1 MKIRKANAGVS
12 VFLIRR
18 ERRDT
23 VGKDFYLSVRES
35 NSNDTKTGKIEHKDG
50 RICRSGAEGF
60 SGKKIMRNRRPS
72 PRGKDVAKRGNPLR
86 PLRVVA
92 ILLFCAFIFPVLP
105 KMQLNAAHTFSSGP
119 VVITQETVDTY
130 GREFIIENGVFSVTV
145 TDGVDVTIIF
155 DNVKIDRRNDTPE
168 SVPSEVKA
176 QLLEAAKK
184 LNSDSLSEDSKWELY
199 YSSYYIPTCPLL
211 ITGGASVT
219 ARFAGSCS
227 FYAGFNGWYIS
238 ENVGTTQN
246 AEVGLDPGGGYAG
259 IQVDSGSSLTI
270 ASADDLRAVGAYQ
283 FITDMNDST
292 TVQEIIDKNTIYDP
306 IAPWARPAG
315 CEEGVTGG
323 GAGIGGG
330 VSYNNQKYGLR
341 DYLDGTP
348 GRITINGGN
357 ITAVGGHQA
366 AGIGGGVNSASTSS
380 EIVINGG
387 EITAI
392 GGRFATGVGDGDSH
406 NGETDGGTSGAYLN
420 DHSITVNG
428 GRLHAYGGTSAAG
441 LGTTDHVSSSQG
453 FQGSYHGLE
462 ITVNGG
468 TVYAT
473 SGEATAPDSATAAV
487 GSGEGTNMQDN
498 SITINSQARVIGA
511 SFSQY
516 AISNYGTN
524 ASSTP
529 MIHIDPLGYMY
540 LVRFDSATQDRVFS
554 LYPVRKDVNGN
565 RMYVA
570 ARSSAV
576 SSINAENYKD
586 YLFYAYDPD
595 AAPDAPKYYRV
606 DGLGYTVDKNGER
619 SNERYYPAIIEE
631 NLSVFYDFSAP
642 IGTLTV
648 PGKYK
653 AIAMSL
659 FDPSLFG
666 GAYVLEVPKED
677 TQESSIFVSI
687 VKDSPGVTSGRVEY
701 TGDYHVIAG
710 ENGKN
715 EETPNISIDKTAN
728 GFKDISL
735 YVQGTDTDYIT
746 EFSPSTYGYTV
757 YLPYGT
763 TKFTIHSEYALSDA
777 VRKVTIDGTGLK
789 IRELIYEE
797 DKEGDGV
804 MKNDVDLSVVSIDGY
819 DGGDFWIRKED
830 TDGTYIVYRIV
841 VNVKKMYTLEL
852 AGSDKVYDGVAAQG
866 RAEGISEGPDG
877 QTQGSGLP
885 QLTDQDRAQIV
896 YTWYRDANGNGTADD
911 TDELLTQ
918 PPRNAGSYVVRAYLE
933 AQTFEAGGEL
943 SFEISK
949 REITLNAIENWTA
962 YFSLEELD
970 SFDGYIKNPGKLFFG
985 NVVAGESITVD
996 DGFSVKFTDTGKIG
1010 YEDDVGY
1017 SLDKIEVSSLVLTGD
1032 SALNYTLVPDVTQD
1046 DGSVVF
1052 LVYGQITYKT
1062 DGAIFRKVLDAATP
1076 FRKFYPVDSDTFL
1089 DFENNDPRIDYHSPS
1104 SNKHRDYVYLHT
1116 VNKGES
1122 EAVYAVDIE
1131 FGTMQ
1136 FSYSKTTWSVD
1147 DYNYVDND
1155 GSVWSGNDGVSNS
1168 VRVINYSNRDIS
1180 FQVSAQIDFIYGPVG
1195 GNQNSGITCSLQIDD
1210 GDAAVPVKDGESLL
1224 VPMATPASTESAG
1237 VPGERC
1243 VEVVLSGVPQI
1254 GENVLTAVGKVTV
1267 MVSRDV
1273 LQGSYAGTGGGSA

>member
-1 MKIRKANAGVS
+1 
-12 VFLIRR
+12 
-18 ERRDT
+18 
-23 VGKDFYLSVRES
+23 
-35 NSNDTKTGKIEHKDG
+35 
-50 RICRSGAEGF
+50 
-60 SGKKIMRNRRPS
+60 
-72 PRGKDVAKRGNPLR
+72 
-86 PLRVVA
+86 
-92 ILLFCAFIFPVLP
+92 
-105 KMQLNAAHTFSSGP
+105 MQLNAAYTFNSGP
-119 VVITQETVDTY
+119 VVITKETVKAH
-130 GREFIIENGVFSVTV
+130 GREFIIENGENGVFSVTV

-155 DNVKIDRRNDTPE
+155 NNVKIDRRYDKPR
-168 SVPSEVKA
+168 SLPSEA
-176 QLLEAAKK
+176 TSDQLLDAAEK
-184 LNSDSLSEDSKWELY
+184 LNGLSGDSQWGL
-199 YSSYYIPTCPLL
+199 YSSDGQKQYYIPTCPLL

-238 ENVGTTQN
+238 ENGDTMQN
-246 AEVGLDPGGGYAG
+246 DKVKNMWRDPGGGYAG

-283 FITDMNDST
+283 FKTDMNDST
-292 TVQEIIDKNTIYDP
+292 EVQDIINQNTVYNPKN
-306 IAPWARPAG
+306 PWERPAG

-330 VSYNNQKYGLR
+330 VSYNNQSYDNRKNGESGYR
-341 DYLDGTP
+341 DGTP

-392 GGRFATGVGDGDSH
+392 GGRFATGLGDGDSF
-406 NGETDGGTSGAYLN
+406 NGGTSRAYLES
-420 DHSITVNG
+420 HAVIVNG

-453 FQGSYHGLE
+453 FDGDYHGLE

-473 SGEATAPDSATAAV
+473 SGEATADNSATAAV

-524 ASSTP
+524 ASNTP

-540 LVRFDSATQDRVFS
+540 LVRFDSAAQDRVFK

-565 RMYVA
+565 RMYVNEP
-570 ARSSAV
+570 SSDV
-576 SSINAENYKD
+576 SSINAENYEN
-586 YLFYAYDPD
+586 YRFYAYDPVES
-595 AAPDAPKYYRV
+595 KYYWV
-606 DGLGYTVDKNGER
+606 DGLGYTVDENGER
-619 SNERYYPAIIEE
+619 SDERRYPATIEE
-631 NLSVFYDFSAP
+631 DLSVFYDFSAP

-666 GAYVLEVPKED
+666 GAYVLEVPKGD
-677 TQESSIFVSI
+677 TSESSIFVSI

-701 TGDYHVIAG
+701 TGDYHVSAG

-777 VRKVTIDGTGLK
+777 VSRVTIDGTGLK

-797 DKEGDGV
+797 DKEGAGV
-804 MKNDVDLSVVSIDGY
+804 MENNVDLSIDGY

-852 AGSDKVYDGVAAQG
+852 AGSDKVYDGVATQG

-896 YTWYRDANGNGTADD
+896 YTWYRDANENGIADD

-918 PPRNAGSYVVRAYLE
+918 PPRNAGKYIVCAYLE
-933 AQTFEAGGEL
+933 ASTFEARGEEH
-943 SFEISK
+943 FEISK

-996 DGFSVKFTDTGKIG
+996 NGFSVKFIDTGSKG
-1010 YEDDVGY
+1010 YKDDVGY

-1032 SALNYTLVPDVTQD
+1032 SALNYTFSLDVTQD
-1046 DGSVVF
+1046 DGSAVF

-1062 DGAIFRKVLDAATP
+1062 DKAMFRKVLDETAL
-1076 FRKFYPVDSDTFL
+1076 FRKFYPVDSDKFL
-1089 DFENNDPRIDYHSPS
+1089 DFENDDPRIDYHSPD
-1104 SNKHRDYVYLHT
+1104 SNSHRDYVYLHT

-1147 DYNYVDND
+1147 EYKYVDND

-1195 GNQNSGITCSLQIDD
+1195 DSQNNGITCSLLTEND
-1210 GDAAVPVKDGESLL
+1210 GTQMQVKNGESLVVL
-1224 VPMATPASTESAG
+1224 KATPATTVSDG

>member
-1 MKIRKANAGVS
+1 
-12 VFLIRR
+12 
-18 ERRDT
+18 
-23 VGKDFYLSVRES
+23 
-35 NSNDTKTGKIEHKDG
+35 
-50 RICRSGAEGF
+50 
-60 SGKKIMRNRRPS
+60 MRNRRPS
-72 PRGKDVAKRGNPLR
+72 PRGKDAAKRGNPLR
-86 PLRVVA
+86 PLRVAA

-105 KMQLNAAHTFSSGP
+105 KMQLNAAPHTFSSGP
-119 VVITQETVDTY
+119 VVITQETVDAY
-130 GREFIIENGVFSVTV
+130 GREFIIENGENGVFSVTV

-155 DNVKIDRRNDTPE
+155 DNVKIDRRNDKPG
-168 SVPSEVKA
+168 SLPSEEVTSA

-184 LNSDSLSEDSKWELY
+184 LNSLSGDSKWELY
-199 YSSYYIPTCPLL
+199 PSGGQTQYYIPTCPLL

-238 ENVGTTQN
+238 ENAGTMQN
-246 AEVGLDPGGGYAG
+246 AKVTNMGLGHGGGYAG

-270 ASADDLRAVGAYQ
+270 ASADNLRAVGAYQ
-283 FITDMNDST
+283 FITDMDDST
-292 TVQEIIDKNTIYDP
+292 TVQEIIDQNTIYNPND
-306 IAPWARPAG
+306 PWARPAG

-330 VSYNNQKYGLR
+330 VSYNNQEYGSS
-341 DYLDGTP
+341 DYRDGTP
-348 GRITINGGN
+348 GRITINNGN

-392 GGRFATGVGDGDSH
+392 GGRFATGLGDGDSF
-406 NGETDGGTSGAYLN
+406 NGGTSRAYLES
-420 DHSITVNG
+420 HAVIVNG

-453 FQGSYHGLE
+453 FQGLYHGLE

-473 SGEATAPDSATAAV
+473 SGEATADNSATAAV
-487 GSGEGTNMQDN
+487 GSGEGTDMQDN
-498 SITINSQARVIGA
+498 SITISSSSRVIGA

-516 AISNYGTN
+516 AISNYGTD
-524 ASSTP
+524 ASNTP

-540 LVRFDSATQDRVFS
+540 LVRFDSATQDREFK

-570 ARSSAV
+570 APSFDV
-576 SSINAENYKD
+576 SSINAEDYEN

-595 AAPDAPKYYRV
+595 ALKYYRV
-606 DGLGYTVDKNGER
+606 DGLGYTVDENGER
-619 SNERYYPAIIEE
+619 SNERYYPDTIES
-631 NLSVFYDFSAP
+631 LSVFYDFSAR

-666 GAYVLEVPKED
+666 GAYVLEVPNGD
-677 TQESSIFVSI
+677 TPGSIFVSI
-687 VKDSPGVTSGRVEY
+687 VKDSPGVTSGRVEN
-701 TGDYHVIAG
+701 TGDFHVSAG
-710 ENGKN
+710 ENGES
-715 EETPNISIDKTAN
+715 EETPNISIDRTAN
-728 GFKDISL
+728 GFTDISL
-735 YVQGTDTDYIT
+735 SVAGSDENYIT
-746 EFSPSTYGYTV
+746 GFSPSTYGYTV

-763 TKFTIHSEYALSDA
+763 TEFVIHSEYALSDA
-777 VRKVTIDGTGLK
+777 VSRVSIDGTGQEFL
-789 IRELIYEE
+789 ELIYER
-797 DKEGDGV
+797 GAGV
-804 MKNDVDLSVVSIDGY
+804 MENNVDLSVVSIDGY

-885 QLTDQDRAQIV
+885 ELTDQDRAQIV
-896 YTWYRDANGNGTADD
+896 YTWYRDANGNDSADD

-918 PPRNAGSYVVRAYLE
+918 PPRNAGKYIVCAYLE
-933 AQTFEAGGEL
+933 ASTFEAKGEAR
-943 SFEISK
+943 FEISK

-962 YFSLEELD
+962 YLSLEELD

-996 DGFSVKFTDTGKIG
+996 NGFSVKFTDTGNKG
-1010 YEDDVGY
+1010 YSDDVGY

-1032 SALNYTLVPDVTQD
+1032 SALNYTLVPDAIQG
-1046 DGSVVF
+1046 DGPVF

-1062 DGAIFRKVLDAATP
+1062 DKAMFRKVLDAAAL
-1076 FRKFYPVDSDTFL
+1076 FRKFYPVDSDKFL
-1089 DFENNDPRIDYHSPS
+1089 DFENDDPRIDYHSPS
-1104 SNKHRDYVYLHT
+1104 SNIHRDYVYLHT

-1224 VPMATPASTESAG
+1224 VLKATPATTESPG

>member
-1 MKIRKANAGVS
+1 
-12 VFLIRR
+12 
-18 ERRDT
+18 
-23 VGKDFYLSVRES
+23 
-35 NSNDTKTGKIEHKDG
+35 
-50 RICRSGAEGF
+50 
-60 SGKKIMRNRRPS
+60 MRNRRPS
-72 PRGKDVAKRGNPLR
+72 PRGKDAAKRGNPLR
-86 PLRVVA
+86 PLRVAA

-105 KMQLNAAHTFSSGP
+105 KMQLNAAHTFDSDSGP
-119 VVITQETVDTY
+119 VVITKETVRDF

-155 DNVKIDRRNDTPE
+155 DNVKIDRRNDT
-168 SVPSEVKA
+168 SGSRPSGATPA

-184 LNSDSLSEDSKWELY
+184 LHGLSGDSK
-199 YSSYYIPTCPLL
+199 YYIPTCPLL

-227 FYAGFNGWYIS
+227 FYAGSNGWYIY
-238 ENVGTTQN
+238 ENGDTMQN
-246 AEVGLDPGGGYAG
+246 DKVTDMGLGHGGGYAG

-270 ASADDLRAVGAYQ
+270 ASADNLRAVGAYQ

-292 TVQEIIDKNTIYDP
+292 TVQEIIDQNTVYNSDD
-306 IAPWARPAG
+306 PWARPAG

-330 VSYNNQKYGLR
+330 VSYNNQKYGSS
-341 DYLDGTP
+341 DYRDGTP
-348 GRITINGGN
+348 GRITINDGN

-406 NGETDGGTSGAYLN
+406 NGETDGGTSGAYLK

-428 GRLHAYGGTSAAG
+428 GRLYAYGGTSAAG

-453 FQGSYHGLE
+453 FEGEYHGLE

-473 SGEATAPDSATAAV
+473 SGEATANTSATAAV

-498 SITINSQARVIGA
+498 SITISSASRVIGA

-516 AISNYGTN
+516 AISNYGTD

-540 LVRFDSATQDRVFS
+540 LVRFDSATQDRVFK

-565 RMYVA
+565 RMYVNEQ
-570 ARSSAV
+570 SNKV
-576 SSINAENYKD
+576 SSINAENYEK
-586 YLFYAYDPD
+586 YRFYAYDPD
-595 AAPDAPKYYRV
+595 KSKYYWV
-606 DGLGYTVDKNGER
+606 DGLGYTVDENGER
-619 SNERYYPAIIEE
+619 SNERHYPAIIEE
-631 NLSVFYDFSAP
+631 NLSVFCDFSAP

-666 GAYVLEVPKED
+666 GAYVLEVPKGD

-687 VKDSPGVTSGRVEY
+687 VKDSPGVTSGRVEN

-777 VRKVTIDGTGLK
+777 VRKVTIDGTGQEFQ
-789 IRELIYEE
+789 ELIYER
-797 DKEGDGV
+797 GDGV
-804 MKNDVDLSVVSIDGY
+804 MENNVDLSIDGY
-819 DGGDFWIRKED
+819 GGGDFWIRKVD
-830 TDGTYIVYRIV
+830 TDDTYIVYRIV

-896 YTWYRDANGNGTADD
+896 YTWYRDANENDSADD

-933 AQTFEAGGEL
+933 AQTFEAVGEL

-962 YFSLEELD
+962 YLSLDELAV
-970 SFDGYIKNPGKLFFG
+970 FDGYIKTADDKPSLAGKLFFG

-996 DGFSVKFTDTGKIG
+996 DGFSVKFTDNGKEG
-1010 YEDDVGY
+1010 YSDDVGY
-1017 SLDKIEVSSLVLTGD
+1017 SLDKIEVSSLVLKGD
-1032 SALNYTLVPDVTQD
+1032 SELNYTLVPDEIRED
-1046 DGSVVF
+1046 DSAVF

-1062 DGAIFRKVLDAATP
+1062 DKAIFRKVLAAAAP
-1076 FRKFYPVDSDTFL
+1076 FRKFYPVTSDTFL
-1089 DFENNDPRIDYHSPS
+1089 DFENDDPRIDYHSPD
-1104 SNKHRDYVYLHT
+1104 SNSHRDYVYLHT
-1116 VNKGES
+1116 VNKGEN

-1147 DYNYVDND
+1147 EYKYVDND

-1210 GDAAVPVKDGESLL
+1210 GDTAVPVKDGESLL
-1224 VPMATPASTESAG
+1224 VPMAKPASTESAG

>member
-1 MKIRKANAGVS
+1 
-12 VFLIRR
+12 
-18 ERRDT
+18 
-23 VGKDFYLSVRES
+23 
-35 NSNDTKTGKIEHKDG
+35 
-50 RICRSGAEGF
+50 
-60 SGKKIMRNRRPS
+60 MRNRRPS
-72 PRGKDVAKRGNPLR
+72 PRGKDAAKRGNPLR
-86 PLRVVA
+86 PLRVAA

-155 DNVKIDRRNDTPE
+155 NNVKIDRRNDTPR
-168 SVPSEVKA
+168 SLPSGVTSA

-184 LNSDSLSEDSKWELY
+184 LNGLSGDSKWELY
-199 YSSYYIPTCPLL
+199 SSYWPTRYYVPTCPLL

-238 ENVGTTQN
+238 ENGDTMQN
-246 AEVGLDPGGGYAG
+246 DKVTNMWLDPGGGYAG

-270 ASADDLRAVGAYQ
+270 ASADNLRAVGAYQ
-283 FITDMNDST
+283 FITGMNDST
-292 TVQEIIDKNTIYDP
+292 TVQDIIDQNTVYNPDD
-306 IAPWARPAG
+306 PWARPAG

-330 VSYNNQKYGLR
+330 VSYNNQKYGSR

-348 GRITINGGN
+348 GRITINDGN

-453 FQGSYHGLE
+453 FEGKYHGLE

-473 SGEATAPDSATAAV
+473 SGEATADTSATAAV
-487 GSGEGTNMQDN
+487 GSGEGTDMQDN

-524 ASSTP
+524 ASNTP

-540 LVRFDSATQDRVFS
+540 LVRFDSATQDRVFT

-570 ARSSAV
+570 APSSAV
-576 SSINAENYKD
+576 SSINAENYEK
-586 YLFYAYDPD
+586 YRFYAYDPD
-595 AAPDAPKYYRV
+595 KSKYYWV
-606 DGLGYTVDKNGER
+606 DGLGYTVDENGER
-619 SNERYYPAIIEE
+619 SNERYYPATIEKS
-631 NLSVFYDFSAP
+631 LSVFYDFSAP

-666 GAYVLEVPKED
+666 GAYVLEVPKGD

-746 EFSPSTYGYTV
+746 GFSPSTYGYTV

-777 VRKVTIDGTGLK
+777 VRKVTIDGTGK
-789 IRELIYEE
+789 EFPEELIYR
-797 DKEGDGV
+797 EGDGV
-804 MKNDVDLSVVSIDGY
+804 MENDVDLSVVSIDGY
-819 DGGDFWIRKED
+819 DGGDFWIRKVD

-896 YTWYRDANGNGTADD
+896 YTWYRDANGNGAAD

-918 PPRNAGSYVVRAYLE
+918 PPRNAGKYIVCAYLE
-933 AQTFEAGGEL
+933 ASTFEAKGEAR
-943 SFEISK
+943 FEISK

-962 YFSLEELD
+962 YLSLDELT

-996 DGFSVKFTDTGKIG
+996 IGFSVKFTDTGKIG

-1046 DGSVVF
+1046 DGSEVF

-1062 DGAIFRKVLDAATP
+1062 DGAIFRKVLDAAAP
-1076 FRKFYPVDSDTFL
+1076 FRKFYPVTSDTFL
-1089 DFENNDPRIDYHSPS
+1089 DFKNGDPRIDYHSPT
-1104 SNKHRDYVYLHT
+1104 SNSHRDYVYLHT
-1116 VNKGES
+1116 VNKGEN

-1147 DYNYVDND
+1147 EYKYVDND

-1224 VPMATPASTESAG
+1224 VPMATPASAESDG
-1237 VPGERC
+1237 VPGECC

>member
-1 MKIRKANAGVS
+1 
-12 VFLIRR
+12 
-18 ERRDT
+18 
-23 VGKDFYLSVRES
+23 
-35 NSNDTKTGKIEHKDG
+35 
-50 RICRSGAEGF
+50 
-60 SGKKIMRNRRPS
+60 MRNRRPS
-72 PRGKDVAKRGNPLR
+72 PRSKDVAKRGNPLR
-86 PLRVVA
+86 PLRVAA

-119 VVITQETVDTY
+119 VVITKETVRDF

-155 DNVKIDRRNDTPE
+155 DNVKIDRRNDKPGSLPGVT
-168 SVPSEVKA
+168 SD
-176 QLLEAAKK
+176 QLLDAAEK
-184 LNSDSLSEDSKWELY
+184 LHGLSGDSQWGL
-199 YSSYYIPTCPLL
+199 YSSSSDGQKQYYIPTCPLL

-219 ARFAGSCS
+219 ARFAGSCR

-238 ENVGTTQN
+238 DE
-246 AEVGLDPGGGYAG
+246 AESTMQMGQGHGGGYAG
-259 IQVDSGSSLTI
+259 IQVDSDSSLTI

-283 FITDMNDST
+283 FITNMNDST
-292 TVQEIIDKNTIYDP
+292 SVQDIIDKNTVYDVSNP
-306 IAPWARPAG
+306 DGPWVRPAG
-315 CEEGVTGG
+315 CVEGVTGG

-330 VSYNNQKYGLR
+330 VSYNNQKYGSS
-341 DYLDGTP
+341 DYFDGTP

-392 GGRFATGVGDGDSH
+392 GGRFATGVGDGDSF
-406 NGETDGGTSGAYLN
+406 NGGTDGGTSGAYLN

-473 SGEATAPDSATAAV
+473 SGEATADNSATAAV
-487 GSGEGTNMQDN
+487 GSGEGTDMQDN
-498 SITINSQARVIGA
+498 SITISSSSRVIGA

-524 ASSTP
+524 ASNTP

-540 LVRFDSATQDRVFS
+540 LVRFDSAAQDRVFS

-570 ARSSAV
+570 APSSAV
-576 SSINAENYKD
+576 SSINAEDYEN

-595 AAPDAPKYYRV
+595 ALKYYRV
-606 DGLGYTVDKNGER
+606 DGLGYTVDENGER
-619 SNERYYPAIIEE
+619 SNERYYPDTIES
-631 NLSVFYDFSAP
+631 LSVFYDFSAR

-666 GAYVLEVPKED
+666 GAYVLEVPKGD
-677 TQESSIFVSI
+677 TSGSSIFVSI
-687 VKDSPGVTSGRVEY
+687 VKDSPGVTSGRVES
-701 TGDYHVIAG
+701 TGDYHVSAG
-710 ENGKN
+710 ENGLS
-715 EETPNISIDKTAN
+715 EETPNISIDRTAN
-728 GFKDISL
+728 GFTDISL
-735 YVQGTDTDYIT
+735 SVAGSDENYIT
-746 EFSPSTYGYTV
+746 GFSPSTYGYTV

-763 TKFTIHSEYALSDA
+763 TEFVIHSEYALSDA
-777 VRKVTIDGTGLK
+777 VSRVTIDGTGQEFL
-789 IRELIYEE
+789 ELIYER
-797 DKEGDGV
+797 GVGV
-804 MKNDVDLSVVSIDGY
+804 MKNDVSMNIEGY
-819 DGGDFWIRKED
+819 DSGDFWIRKED

-866 RAEGISEGPDG
+866 RAEGISEGSDG

-885 QLTDQDRAQIV
+885 ELTDQDRAQIV
-896 YTWYRDANGNGTADD
+896 YTWYRDANENGIADD

-918 PPRNAGSYVVRAYLE
+918 PPRNAGKYIVCAYLE
-933 AQTFEAGGEL
+933 ASTFEARGEAP
-943 SFEISK
+943 FEISK

-962 YFSLEELD
+962 YFSLEELT
-970 SFDGYIKNPGKLFFG
+970 SFDGYIKMADEDPSLAGKLFFG

-996 DGFSVKFTDTGKIG
+996 NGFSVKFTDTGKIG

-1032 SALNYTLVPDVTQD
+1032 SELNYTFSLDVTQD
-1046 DGSVVF
+1046 DGSAVF

-1062 DGAIFRKVLDAATP
+1062 DSAIFRKVLDEAAP

-1089 DFENNDPRIDYHSPS
+1089 DFENDDPRIDYHSPD
-1104 SNKHRDYVYLHT
+1104 SNSHRDYVYLHT
-1116 VNKGES
+1116 VNKGEN

-1136 FSYSKTTWSVD
+1136 FSYSKTTWNVD
-1147 DYNYVDND
+1147 DYTYVDND
-1155 GSVWSGNDGVSNS
+1155 GSVWSGNDGITNT
-1168 VRVINYSNRDIS
+1168 VRVINYSNRDIY
-1180 FQVSAQIDFIYGPVG
+1180 FTVSAQIDFIYGPVG
-1195 GNQNSGITCSLQIDD
+1195 GNQNSGITCSLQIEN
-1210 GDAAVPVKDGESLL
+1210 GDTAVPVKDGESLL

>member
-1 MKIRKANAGVS
+1 
-12 VFLIRR
+12 
-18 ERRDT
+18 
-23 VGKDFYLSVRES
+23 
-35 NSNDTKTGKIEHKDG
+35 
-50 RICRSGAEGF
+50 
-60 SGKKIMRNRRPS
+60 MRNRRPS

-86 PLRVVA
+86 PLRVAA

-119 VVITQETVDTY
+119 VVITQETVNTY

-155 DNVKIDRRNDTPE
+155 NNVKIDRRYDTPG
-168 SVPSEVKA
+168 SLPGVTSA

-184 LNSDSLSEDSKWELY
+184 LNSDSLSEDSKWESY
-199 YSSYYIPTCPLL
+199 GQEQYYIPTCPLL

-238 ENVGTTQN
+238 ENVGTMQN
-246 AEVGLDPGGGYAG
+246 DEGTNMEPDYDGGYAG

-270 ASADDLRAVGAYQ
+270 ASAYNLRAVGAYQ

-292 TVQEIIDKNTIYDP
+292 TVKDIIDQNTVYNSKDP
-306 IAPWARPAG
+306 WVRPAG

-330 VSYNNQKYGLR
+330 VSYNNQRYGAS
-341 DYLDGTP
+341 DYRDGTP

-392 GGRFATGVGDGDSH
+392 GGRFATGVGDGDSY
-406 NGETDGGTSGAYLN
+406 NTGTSYAYRD

-453 FQGSYHGLE
+453 FEGKYHGLE

-473 SGEATAPDSATAAV
+473 SGEATANTSATAAV

-498 SITINSQARVIGA
+498 SITISSASRVIGA

-516 AISNYGTN
+516 AISNYGTD
-524 ASSTP
+524 ASKTP

-540 LVRFDSATQDRVFS
+540 LVRFDSATQDRVFK

-565 RMYVA
+565 RMFVA
-570 ARSSAV
+570 AESSAV
-576 SSINAENYKD
+576 SSINAENYEK
-586 YLFYAYDPD
+586 YRFYAYDPGKS
-595 AAPDAPKYYRV
+595 KYYRV
-606 DGLGYTVDKNGER
+606 DGLGYTVDENGER
-619 SNERYYPAIIEE
+619 SNDRYYPGTIES
-631 NLSVFYDFSAP
+631 LSVFYDFSAP

-666 GAYVLEVPKED
+666 GAYVLEVPKGD
-677 TQESSIFVSI
+677 TSESSIFVSI

-701 TGDYHVIAG
+701 TGDFHVSAG
-710 ENGKN
+710 ENGKS

-777 VRKVTIDGTGLK
+777 VSRVTIDGTGLK

-797 DKEGDGV
+797 DKEGAGV
-804 MKNDVDLSVVSIDGY
+804 MKNDVSMNIEGY
-819 DGGDFWIRKED
+819 DRGDFWIRKED

-885 QLTDQDRAQIV
+885 ELTDQDRAQIV
-896 YTWYRDANGNGTADD
+896 YTWYRDANGNGAAD
-911 TDELLTQ
+911 TDESLTQ
-918 PPRNAGSYVVRAYLE
+918 PPRNAGKYIVCAYLE
-933 AQTFEAGGEL
+933 ASTFEAKGEAR
-943 SFEISK
+943 FEISK

-962 YFSLEELD
+962 YFSLEELAV
-970 SFDGYIKNPGKLFFG
+970 FDGYIKNPGKLFFG

-996 DGFSVKFTDTGKIG
+996 IGFSVKFTDPGNNG
-1010 YEDDVGY
+1010 YSDDVGY

-1032 SALNYTLVPDVTQD
+1032 SALNYTLVPDEIQG
-1046 DGSVVF
+1046 DGPVF

-1062 DGAIFRKVLDAATP
+1062 DGAIFRKVLDAAAP

-1089 DFENNDPRIDYHSPS
+1089 DFENDDPRRDYHSPDPDI
-1104 SNKHRDYVYLHT
+1104 HRDYVYLHT
-1116 VNKGES
+1116 VNKGEN

-1136 FSYSKTTWSVD
+1136 FSYSKTTWNVD
-1147 DYNYVDND
+1147 DYTYVEND

-1224 VPMATPASTESAG
+1224 VPMAKPASTASAG

>member
-1 MKIRKANAGVS
+1 
-12 VFLIRR
+12 
-18 ERRDT
+18 
-23 VGKDFYLSVRES
+23 
-35 NSNDTKTGKIEHKDG
+35 
-50 RICRSGAEGF
+50 
-60 SGKKIMRNRRPS
+60 MRNRRPS
-72 PRGKDVAKRGNPLR
+72 PRGKDAAKRGNPLR
-86 PLRVVA
+86 PLRVAA

-155 DNVKIDRRNDTPE
+155 NNVKIDRRNDTSE
-168 SVPSEVKA
+168 SLPSGVTSA

-184 LNSDSLSEDSKWELY
+184 LNSLSEDSNSKWELY
-199 YSSYYIPTCPLL
+199 SSYWPTRYYVPTCPLL

-238 ENVGTTQN
+238 ENGDTMQN
-246 AEVGLDPGGGYAG
+246 DKVTNMWRDPGGGYAG

-270 ASADDLRAVGAYQ
+270 ASAENLRAVGAYQ

-292 TVQEIIDKNTIYDP
+292 TVQNIINQNTVYDSED
-306 IAPWARPAG
+306 PWARPAG

-330 VSYNNQKYGLR
+330 VSYDNQSYDNQENGESGYR
-341 DYLDGTP
+341 DGTP

-357 ITAVGGHQA
+357 ITAIGGHQA

-392 GGRFATGVGDGDSH
+392 GGRFATGVGDGDSL
-406 NGETDGGTSGAYLN
+406 NGGTSEAYRD

-453 FQGSYHGLE
+453 FDGDYHGLE

-473 SGEATAPDSATAAV
+473 SGEATANTSATAAV

-516 AISNYGTN
+516 AISNYGTD
-524 ASSTP
+524 ASKTP

-540 LVRFDSATQDRVFS
+540 LVRFDSAVQDRVFT

-565 RMYVA
+565 RMFVTA
-570 ARSSAV
+570 ESSAV
-576 SSINAENYKD
+576 SSINAENYEK
-586 YLFYAYDPD
+586 YRFYAYDPD

-619 SNERYYPAIIEE
+619 SNERYYPDTIED
-631 NLSVFYDFSAP
+631 LSVFYDFSAP
-642 IGTLTV
+642 ISTLTV

-666 GAYVLEVPKED
+666 GAYVLEVPNGD
-677 TQESSIFVSI
+677 TQESIFVSI
-687 VKDSPGVTSGRVEY
+687 VKDSPGVTSGRVED

-777 VRKVTIDGTGLK
+777 VRKVTIDGTGQEFM
-789 IRELIYEE
+789 ELIYER
-797 DKEGDGV
+797 GVGV
-804 MKNDVDLSVVSIDGY
+804 MENNVDLSVDGY

-877 QTQGSGLP
+877 QISGAPLP
-885 QLTDQDRAQIV
+885 ELTDQDRAQIV
-896 YTWYRDANGNGTADD
+896 YTWYRDTNENDSADD

-918 PPRNAGSYVVRAYLE
+918 PPRNAGKYIVCAYLE
-933 AQTFEAGGEL
+933 ASTFEAKGEAR
-943 SFEISK
+943 FEISK

-962 YFSLEELD
+962 YFSLEELAV
-970 SFDGYIKNPGKLFFG
+970 FDGYIKNPGKLFFG

-996 DGFSVKFTDTGKIG
+996 DGFSVKFTDPGNNG

-1032 SALNYTLVPDVTQD
+1032 SALNYTFSLDVTQD
-1046 DGSVVF
+1046 DGSAVF

-1062 DGAIFRKVLDAATP
+1062 DKAIFRKVLDAAAP

-1089 DFENNDPRIDYHSPS
+1089 DFENDDPRRDYHSPYPDV
-1104 SNKHRDYVYLHT
+1104 HRDYVYLHT

-1168 VRVINYSNRDIS
+1168 VRVKNYSNRDIS

-1195 GNQNSGITCSLQIDD
+1195 GNQNSGITCSLQTED
-1210 GDAAVPVKDGESLL
+1210 GDTAVPVKDGESLV
-1224 VPMATPASTESAG
+1224 VPMAKPASTGSSG

>member
-1 MKIRKANAGVS
+1 
-12 VFLIRR
+12 
-18 ERRDT
+18 
-23 VGKDFYLSVRES
+23 
-35 NSNDTKTGKIEHKDG
+35 
-50 RICRSGAEGF
+50 
-60 SGKKIMRNRRPS
+60 MRNRRPS

-86 PLRVVA
+86 PLRVAA

-105 KMQLNAAHTFSSGP
+105 KMQLNAAHTFDKDSGP

-155 DNVKIDRRNDTPE
+155 DNVKIDRRNDK
-168 SVPSEVKA
+168 SGSLPSGVTSED

-199 YSSYYIPTCPLL
+199 SSSWPTQYYIPTCPLL

-238 ENVGTTQN
+238 EDIFGAAGTMQM
-246 AEVGLDPGGGYAG
+246 GRGYGGGYAG

-270 ASADDLRAVGAYQ
+270 ASADNLRAVGAYQ

-292 TVQEIIDKNTIYDP
+292 TVKEIIDQNTVYDSKD
-306 IAPWARPAG
+306 PWARPAG
-315 CEEGVTGG
+315 CEEGKFGG

-330 VSYNNQKYGLR
+330 VSYDNFYDDSDDSYDKGYGAI
-341 DYLDGTP
+341 DYFDGTP

-392 GGRFATGVGDGDSH
+392 GGRFATGVGDGDSCK
-406 NGETDGGTSGAYLN
+406 DGTSGAYLK

-453 FQGSYHGLE
+453 FKDEYHGLE

-473 SGEATAPDSATAAV
+473 SGEATADTSATAAV
-487 GSGEGTNMQDN
+487 GSGEGTDMQDN

-524 ASSTP
+524 ASNTP

-540 LVRFDSATQDRVFS
+540 LVRFDSAVQDRVFS

-606 DGLGYTVDKNGER
+606 DGLGYTVDENGER
-619 SNERYYPAIIEE
+619 SDERYYPATIEK
-631 NLSVFYDFSAP
+631 NLSVFCDFSAP

-666 GAYVLEVPKED
+666 GAYVLEVPNGD

-687 VKDSPGVTSGRVEY
+687 VKDSPGVTSGRVEN

-735 YVQGTDTDYIT
+735 SVAGSDENYIT
-746 EFSPSTYGYTV
+746 GFSPSTYGYTV

-777 VRKVTIDGTGLK
+777 VSRVTIDGTGLEF
-789 IRELIYEE
+789 RELIYR
-797 DKEGDGV
+797 EGDGV
-804 MKNDVDLSVVSIDGY
+804 MENDVDLSVVSIDGY

-830 TDGTYIVYRIV
+830 SDGTYIVYRIV

-896 YTWYRDANGNGTADD
+896 YTWYRDANGNGTAD

-918 PPRNAGSYVVRAYLE
+918 PPRNAGKYIVCADLE
-933 AQTFEAGGEL
+933 ASTFEAKGEAR
-943 SFEISK
+943 FEISK

-962 YFSLEELD
+962 YFSLEELT

-996 DGFSVKFTDTGKIG
+996 NGFSVKFTDPGNNG

-1032 SALNYTLVPDVTQD
+1032 SALNYTLVPDAIQG
-1046 DGSVVF
+1046 DGPVF

-1062 DGAIFRKVLDAATP
+1062 DGAIFRKVLDAAAP

-1089 DFENNDPRIDYHSPS
+1089 DFENRDPRIDYHSPFPNS
-1104 SNKHRDYVYLHT
+1104 HRDYVYLHT
-1116 VNKGES
+1116 VNKGEN

-1147 DYNYVDND
+1147 DYEYVDND

-1168 VRVINYSNRDIS
+1168 VRVFNYSNRDIY
-1180 FQVSAQIDFIYGPVG
+1180 FTVSAQIDFIYGPVG
-1195 GNQNSGITCSLQIDD
+1195 DSQNNGITCSLLTEN
-1210 GDAAVPVKDGESLL
+1210 GGTKMPVKNGESLL
-1224 VPMATPASTESAG
+1224 VPMATPASTVSDG
-1237 VPGERC
+1237 VPGELC

>member
-1 MKIRKANAGVS
+1 
-12 VFLIRR
+12 
-18 ERRDT
+18 
-23 VGKDFYLSVRES
+23 
-35 NSNDTKTGKIEHKDG
+35 
-50 RICRSGAEGF
+50 
-60 SGKKIMRNRRPS
+60 MRNRRPS
-72 PRGKDVAKRGNPLR
+72 PRGKDAAKRGNPLR
-86 PLRVVA
+86 PLRVAA

-119 VVITQETVDTY
+119 VVITQETVDEY
-130 GREFIIENGVFSVTV
+130 GREFIIENGENGVFSVTV

-155 DNVKIDRRNDTPE
+155 DNVKIDRRYDTSGSLPG
-168 SVPSEVKA
+168 VKSA
-176 QLLEAAKK
+176 QLLDAAEK
-184 LNSDSLSEDSKWELY
+184 LNSLSGDSKWESY
-199 YSSYYIPTCPLL
+199 GQEQYYIPTCPLL

-238 ENVGTTQN
+238 ENVGTMQN
-246 AEVGLDPGGGYAG
+246 DEGTNMEPDYDGGYAG

-283 FITDMNDST
+283 FKTDMNDST
-292 TVQEIIDKNTIYDP
+292 EVQDIINQNTVYDSEE
-306 IAPWARPAG
+306 PWERPAG

-330 VSYNNQKYGLR
+330 VSYNNQSYDNRKNGESGYR
-341 DYLDGTP
+341 DGTP

-392 GGRFATGVGDGDSH
+392 GGRFATGVGDGDSL
-406 NGETDGGTSGAYLN
+406 NGGTSYAYRE

-453 FQGSYHGLE
+453 FDGKYHGLE

-473 SGEATAPDSATAAV
+473 SGEATADNSATAAV
-487 GSGEGTNMQDN
+487 GSGEGTDMQDN

-540 LVRFDSATQDRVFS
+540 LVRFDSATQDRVFK

-565 RMYVA
+565 RMFVNEP
-570 ARSSAV
+570 SSDV
-576 SSINAENYKD
+576 SSINAENYEN
-586 YLFYAYDPD
+586 YQFYAYDPVES
-595 AAPDAPKYYRV
+595 KYYRV
-606 DGLGYTVDKNGER
+606 DGLGYTVDEKGER
-619 SNERYYPAIIEE
+619 SDDRYYPERIEA
-631 NLSVFYDFSAP
+631 LSIFYDFSAP

-659 FDPSLFG
+659 FDPAVYG
-666 GAYVLEVPKED
+666 GAYVLEVPNSNAQGY
-677 TQESSIFVSI
+677 TFVSI
-687 VKDSPGVTSGRVEY
+687 VKDSPGVTSGYVDEV
-701 TGDYHVIAG
+701 DDWENQYHVSAG
-710 ENGKN
+710 ENG
-715 EETPNISIDKTAN
+715 ETTDTPHISIDKTAN

-789 IRELIYEE
+789 IRELIYERGA
-797 DKEGDGV
+797 DV
-804 MKNDVDLSVVSIDGY
+804 MENNVDLSIDGY
-819 DGGDFWIRKED
+819 DGGDFWIRKVD
-830 TDGTYIVYRIV
+830 KDNTYIVYRIV

-896 YTWYRDANGNGTADD
+896 YTWYRDANGNGAAD
-911 TDELLTQ
+911 TDESLTQ
-918 PPRNAGSYVVRAYLE
+918 PPRNAGKYIVCAYLE
-933 AQTFEAGGEL
+933 ASTFEARGEAP
-943 SFEISK
+943 FEISK

-962 YFSLEELD
+962 YFSLEELAK
-970 SFDGYIKNPGKLFFG
+970 FDGYIKNPGKLFFG

-996 DGFSVKFTDTGKIG
+996 DGFSVKFTDNGKIG

-1017 SLDKIEVSSLVLTGD
+1017 SPDKIEVSSLVLTGD
-1032 SALNYTLVPDVTQD
+1032 SALNYTLVPDAIQG
-1046 DGSVVF
+1046 DGPVF

-1062 DGAIFRKVLDAATP
+1062 DGAIFRKVLDADAP

-1089 DFENNDPRIDYHSPS
+1089 DFENRDPRIDYHSPFPNS
-1104 SNKHRDYVYLHT
+1104 HRDYVYLHT

-1136 FSYSKTTWSVD
+1136 FSYSKTTWNVD
-1147 DYNYVDND
+1147 DYEYVKND
-1155 GSVWSGNDGVSNS
+1155 GSVWSGNDGITNT
-1168 VRVINYSNRDIS
+1168 VRVFNYSNRDIY
-1180 FQVSAQIDFIYGPVG
+1180 FTVSAQIDFIYGPVG
-1195 GNQNSGITCSLQIDD
+1195 DSQNNGITCSLRQIKDD
-1210 GDAAVPVKDGESLL
+1210 DTAVPVKNGESLVVL
-1224 VPMATPASTESAG
+1224 KATPATTVSDG

>member
-1 MKIRKANAGVS
+1 
-12 VFLIRR
+12 
-18 ERRDT
+18 
-23 VGKDFYLSVRES
+23 
-35 NSNDTKTGKIEHKDG
+35 
-50 RICRSGAEGF
+50 
-60 SGKKIMRNRRPS
+60 MRNRRPS

-86 PLRVVA
+86 PLRVA
-92 ILLFCAFIFPVLP
+92 TILLFCAFIFPVLP

-130 GREFIIENGVFSVTV
+130 GREFVIENGVFSVTV

-155 DNVKIDRRNDTPE
+155 NNVKIDRRNDTPG
-168 SVPSEVKA
+168 SLPSGVTSA

-184 LNSDSLSEDSKWELY
+184 LNGLSGDSKWELY
-199 YSSYYIPTCPLL
+199 YSSYWQTQYYIPTCPLL

-238 ENVGTTQN
+238 ENVGTMQN
-246 AEVGLDPGGGYAG
+246 AKVTNMGLGHGGGYAG

-270 ASADDLRAVGAYQ
+270 ASADNLRAVGAYQ
-283 FITDMNDST
+283 FITDMDDST
-292 TVQEIIDKNTIYDP
+292 TVQEIIDQNTIYNPND
-306 IAPWARPAG
+306 PWARPAG
-315 CEEGVTGG
+315 CEEGVSGG

-330 VSYNNQKYGLR
+330 VAYNNQEYGSS
-341 DYLDGTP
+341 DYRDGTP
-348 GRITINGGN
+348 GRITINDGN

-392 GGRFATGVGDGDSH
+392 GGRFATGLGDGDSF
-406 NGETDGGTSGAYLN
+406 NGGTSRAYLES
-420 DHSITVNG
+420 HAVIVNG

-453 FQGSYHGLE
+453 FEGSYHGLE
-462 ITVNGG
+462 IAVNGG

-473 SGEATAPDSATAAV
+473 SGEATADNSATAAV
-487 GSGEGTNMQDN
+487 GSGEGTDMQDN
-498 SITINSQARVIGA
+498 SITISSSSRVIGA

-524 ASSTP
+524 ASNTP

-540 LVRFDSATQDRVFS
+540 LVRFDSAAQDRVFS

-570 ARSSAV
+570 APSNVV
-576 SSINAENYKD
+576 SSINAEDYENYR
-586 YLFYAYDPD
+586 FYAYDPD
-595 AAPDAPKYYRV
+595 LQKYYRV
-606 DGLGYTVDKNGER
+606 DGIGYAVDEKGER
-619 SNERYYPAIIEE
+619 SDERYYPEQIEA
-631 NLSVFYDFSAP
+631 LSIFYDFSAR

-666 GAYVLEVPKED
+666 GAYVLEVPNGD
-677 TQESSIFVSI
+677 TPGSIFVSI

-701 TGDYHVIAG
+701 TGDYHVSAG
-710 ENGKN
+710 ENGIS
-715 EETPNISIDKTAN
+715 EETPNISIDRTAN
-728 GFKDISL
+728 GFTDISL
-735 YVQGTDTDYIT
+735 SVAGSDENYIT
-746 EFSPSTYGYTV
+746 GFSPSTYGYTV

-763 TKFTIHSEYALSDA
+763 TEFVIHSEYALSDA
-777 VRKVTIDGTGLK
+777 VSRVSIDGTGLEF
-789 IRELIYEE
+789 RELIYQR
-797 DKEGDGV
+797 GAGV
-804 MKNDVDLSVVSIDGY
+804 MENDVPLSIDGY
-819 DGGDFWIRKED
+819 DSGDFWIRKED
-830 TDGTYIVYRIV
+830 IDGTYIVYRIV

-896 YTWYRDANGNGTADD
+896 YTWYRDANENGIADD

-933 AQTFEAGGEL
+933 AQTFEAVGEL

-949 REITLNAIENWTA
+949 REIKLNAIENWTA
-962 YFSLEELD
+962 YFSLDELA
-970 SFDGYIKNPGKLFFG
+970 SFDGYIKMTNEDPSLAGKLFFG

-996 DGFSVKFTDTGKIG
+996 DGFSVKFTDTGSSG
-1010 YEDDVGY
+1010 YSDDVGY

-1032 SALNYTLVPDVTQD
+1032 SALNYTFVPDAIQG
-1046 DGSVVF
+1046 DGSAVF
-1052 LVYGQITYKT
+1052 MVYGQITYKT
-1062 DGAIFRKVLDAATP
+1062 DSAIFRKVLDAMSP
-1076 FRKFYPVDSDTFL
+1076 FRKFYPVTSDTFL
-1089 DFENNDPRIDYHSPS
+1089 DFENGDPRIDYHSPS
-1104 SNKHRDYVYLHT
+1104 SNSHRDYVYLHT
-1116 VNKGES
+1116 VNKGEN

-1136 FSYSKTTWSVD
+1136 FSYSKTTWNVD
-1147 DYNYVDND
+1147 DYTYVEND

-1195 GNQNSGITCSLQIDD
+1195 GNQNSGITCSLQIED
-1210 GDAAVPVKDGESLL
+1210 GDTAVPVKDGESLL
-1224 VPMATPASTESAG
+1224 VPMATPASTVSAG

>member
-1 MKIRKANAGVS
+1 
-12 VFLIRR
+12 
-18 ERRDT
+18 
-23 VGKDFYLSVRES
+23 
-35 NSNDTKTGKIEHKDG
+35 
-50 RICRSGAEGF
+50 
-60 SGKKIMRNRRPS
+60 MRNRRPS

-86 PLRVVA
+86 PLRVAA

-105 KMQLNAAHTFSSGP
+105 KMQLNAAYTFNSGP
-119 VVITQETVDTY
+119 VVITKETVKAH
-130 GREFIIENGVFSVTV
+130 GREFIIEKDVFSVTV

-155 DNVKIDRRNDTPE
+155 NNVKIDRRNDTPE

-184 LNSDSLSEDSKWELY
+184 LNSLSGDSQWELY
-199 YSSYYIPTCPLL
+199 PSSSSWPTRYYIPTCPLL

-219 ARFAGSCS
+219 ARFDGSCS

-270 ASADDLRAVGAYQ
+270 ASAENLRAVGAYQ
-283 FITDMNDST
+283 FITNMNDLT
-292 TVQEIIDKNTIYDP
+292 TVQNIINQNTVYDSKD
-306 IAPWARPAG
+306 PWKRPAG
-315 CEEGVTGG
+315 CVEGKFGG

-330 VSYNNQKYGLR
+330 VSYNNQSYDNRENGESG
-341 DYLDGTP
+341 YLDGTP

-357 ITAVGGHQA
+357 ITAIGGHQA

-392 GGRFATGVGDGDSH
+392 GGRFATGVGDGDSL
-406 NGETDGGTSGAYLN
+406 NGGTSYAYRE

-453 FQGSYHGLE
+453 FDGDYHGLE

-473 SGEATAPDSATAAV
+473 SGEATANTSATAAV

-516 AISNYGTN
+516 AISNYGTD
-524 ASSTP
+524 ASKTP

-540 LVRFDSATQDRVFS
+540 LVRFDSAVQDRVFT

-565 RMYVA
+565 RMFVTA
-570 ARSSAV
+570 ESSAV
-576 SSINAENYKD
+576 SSINAENYEK
-586 YLFYAYDPD
+586 YRFYAYDPD

-619 SNERYYPAIIEE
+619 SNERYYPDTIED
-631 NLSVFYDFSAP
+631 LSVFYDFSAP

-666 GAYVLEVPKED
+666 GAYVLEVPNSNAQGY
-677 TQESSIFVSI
+677 TFVSI
-687 VKDSPGVTSGRVEY
+687 VKDSPGVTSGYVDEV
-701 TGDYHVIAG
+701 DDWENQYHVSAG
-710 ENGKN
+710 ENG
-715 EETPNISIDKTAN
+715 ETTDTPHISIDKTAN

-789 IRELIYEE
+789 IRELIYER
-797 DKEGDGV
+797 GAGV
-804 MKNDVDLSVVSIDGY
+804 MENNVDLSIDGY
-819 DGGDFWIRKED
+819 DGGDFWIRKVD
-830 TDGTYIVYRIV
+830 KDNTYIVYRIV

-896 YTWYRDANGNGTADD
+896 YTWYRDANGNGAAD

-918 PPRNAGSYVVRAYLE
+918 PPRNAGKYIVCAYLE
-933 AQTFEAGGEL
+933 ASTFEAKGEAR
-943 SFEISK
+943 FEISK

-962 YFSLEELD
+962 YFSLEELT

-996 DGFSVKFTDTGKIG
+996 NGFSVKFTDPGNNG
-1010 YEDDVGY
+1010 YKDDVGY

-1032 SALNYTLVPDVTQD
+1032 SALNYTLVPDAIQD
-1046 DGSVVF
+1046 DGPVF

-1062 DGAIFRKVLDAATP
+1062 DKAMFRKVLDAAAL

-1147 DYNYVDND
+1147 EYKYVDND

-1168 VRVINYSNRDIS
+1168 VRVINYSNRAIS

-1195 GNQNSGITCSLQIDD
+1195 DSQNNGITCSLRTEND
-1210 GDAAVPVKDGESLL
+1210 GTQMPVKDGESLL
-1224 VPMATPASTESAG
+1224 VPMATPASTGSDG
-1237 VPGERC
+1237 VPGECC

>member
-1 MKIRKANAGVS
+1 
-12 VFLIRR
+12 
-18 ERRDT
+18 
-23 VGKDFYLSVRES
+23 
-35 NSNDTKTGKIEHKDG
+35 
-50 RICRSGAEGF
+50 
-60 SGKKIMRNRRPS
+60 MRNRRPS
-72 PRGKDVAKRGNPLR
+72 PRGKDAAKRGNPLR
-86 PLRVVA
+86 PLRVAA

-105 KMQLNAAHTFSSGP
+105 KMQLNAAYTFNSDSGP
-119 VVITQETVDTY
+119 VVITQETVDAH

-155 DNVKIDRRNDTPE
+155 NNVKIDRRNDTSGSWL
-168 SVPSEVKA
+168 SVTLA
-176 QLLEAAKK
+176 QQLVDAAKK
-184 LNSDSLSEDSKWELY
+184 LHGLSGDSK
-199 YSSYYIPTCPLL
+199 YYIPTCPLL

-227 FYAGFNGWYIS
+227 FYAGFNGWYIY
-238 ENVGTTQN
+238 ENGDTMQN
-246 AEVGLDPGGGYAG
+246 DKVTDMGLGHGGGYAG

-270 ASADDLRAVGAYQ
+270 ASADNLRAVGAYQ

-292 TVQEIIDKNTIYDP
+292 TVQEIIDQNTVYDSDD
-306 IAPWARPAG
+306 PWARPAG

-330 VSYNNQKYGLR
+330 VSYNNQKYGSI
-341 DYLDGTP
+341 DYSDGTP
-348 GRITINGGN
+348 GRITINDGN

-406 NGETDGGTSGAYLN
+406 NGETDGGTSGAYLK

-453 FQGSYHGLE
+453 FEGEYHGLE

-473 SGEATAPDSATAAV
+473 SGEATANTSATAAV

-498 SITINSQARVIGA
+498 SITISSASRVIGA

-516 AISNYGTN
+516 AISNYGTD

-540 LVRFDSATQDRVFS
+540 LVRFDSATQDRVFK

-565 RMYVA
+565 RMYVNEQ
-570 ARSSAV
+570 SNKV
-576 SSINAENYKD
+576 SSINAENYEK
-586 YLFYAYDPD
+586 YRFYAYDPD
-595 AAPDAPKYYRV
+595 KSKYYWV
-606 DGLGYTVDKNGER
+606 DGLGYTVDENGER
-619 SNERYYPAIIEE
+619 SNERHYPAIIEE
-631 NLSVFYDFSAP
+631 NLSVFCDFSAP

-666 GAYVLEVPKED
+666 GAYVLEVPKGD

-687 VKDSPGVTSGRVEY
+687 VKDSPGVTSGRVEN

-777 VRKVTIDGTGLK
+777 VRKVSIDGTGLEFQ
-789 IRELIYEE
+789 ELIYER
-797 DKEGDGV
+797 GDGV
-804 MKNDVDLSVVSIDGY
+804 MENNVDLSIDGY
-819 DGGDFWIRKED
+819 GGGDFWIRKVD
-830 TDGTYIVYRIV
+830 TDDTYIVYRIV

-885 QLTDQDRAQIV
+885 ELTDQDRAQIV
-896 YTWYRDANGNGTADD
+896 YTWYRDTNENDSADD

-918 PPRNAGSYVVRAYLE
+918 PPRNAGKYIVCAYLE
-933 AQTFEAGGEL
+933 ASTFEAKGEAR
-943 SFEISK
+943 FEISK

-962 YFSLEELD
+962 YFSLEELAV
-970 SFDGYIKNPGKLFFG
+970 FDGYIKMTYESPSLAGKLFFG

-996 DGFSVKFTDTGKIG
+996 DGFSVKFTDTGRPG
-1010 YEDDVGY
+1010 YSDDVGY
-1017 SLDKIEVSSLVLTGD
+1017 SLDKIEVSSLVLAGD
-1032 SALNYTLVPDVTQD
+1032 SALNYTLVPDAIQG
-1046 DGSVVF
+1046 DGSEVF

-1062 DGAIFRKVLDAATP
+1062 DKAIFRKVLDATSP
-1076 FRKFYPVDSDTFL
+1076 FRKFYPVTSDTFL
-1089 DFENNDPRIDYHSPS
+1089 DFENDDPRIDYHSPS
-1104 SNKHRDYVYLHT
+1104 SNRHRDYVYLHT
-1116 VNKGES
+1116 VNKGEN

-1147 DYNYVDND
+1147 DYRYVEND

-1195 GNQNSGITCSLQIDD
+1195 GNQNSGITCSLQIED
-1210 GDAAVPVKDGESLL
+1210 GDTAVPVKDGESLL
-1224 VPMATPASTESAG
+1224 VPMATPASTVSAG

>member
-1 MKIRKANAGVS
+1 M
-12 VFLIRR
+12 
-18 ERRDT
+18 
-23 VGKDFYLSVRES
+23 GKDFYLSVRES

-86 PLRVVA
+86 PLRVAA

-119 VVITQETVDTY
+119 VVITQETVETY
-130 GREFIIENGVFSVTV
+130 GVREFIIENGVFSVTV

-155 DNVKIDRRNDTPE
+155 NNVKIDRRNDTSE

-184 LNSDSLSEDSKWELY
+184 LNSDSLSEDSQWELY
-199 YSSYYIPTCPLL
+199 SSSWPTRYYIPTCPLL

-238 ENVGTTQN
+238 EYISGVAGTMQM
-246 AEVGLDPGGGYAG
+246 GQGHGGGYAG

-283 FITDMNDST
+283 FITNMNDST
-292 TVQEIIDKNTIYDP
+292 TVQDIINQNTVYNSEDP
-306 IAPWARPAG
+306 WERPAG

-330 VSYNNQKYGLR
+330 VSYNNQKYGSR
-341 DYLDGTP
+341 DYRDGTP
-348 GRITINGGN
+348 GRITINDGN

-392 GGRFATGVGDGDSH
+392 GGRFATGVGDGDSF
-406 NGETDGGTSGAYLN
+406 NGGTEVRTSEAYRD

-453 FQGSYHGLE
+453 FEGEYHGLE

-540 LVRFDSATQDRVFS
+540 LVRFDSATQDRVFT

-565 RMYVA
+565 RMYVNEL
-570 ARSSAV
+570 SNDV
-576 SSINAENYKD
+576 SSIEEADYKD

-595 AAPDAPKYYRV
+595 ADTDEPKYYRV
-606 DGLGYTVDKNGER
+606 DGLGYTVDEKGER
-619 SNERYYPAIIEE
+619 SDKRYYPEQIE
-631 NLSVFYDFSAP
+631 NLSVFYDSSAP

-666 GAYVLEVPKED
+666 GAYVLEVPKGD
-677 TQESSIFVSI
+677 TSESSIFVSI
-687 VKDSPGVTSGRVEY
+687 VKDSPGVTSGRVED
-701 TGDYHVIAG
+701 TRDFHVSAG

-777 VRKVTIDGTGLK
+777 VSRVTIDGTGLE
-789 IRELIYEE
+789 IRELVYHE
-797 DKEGDGV
+797 DEDAGV
-804 MKNDVDLSVVSIDGY
+804 MKNDVTLSVVSIDGY
-819 DGGDFWIRKED
+819 DGGDFWIRKVD
-830 TDGTYIVYRIV
+830 ADDTYIVYRIV

-885 QLTDQDRAQIV
+885 ELTDQDRAQIV
-896 YTWYRDANGNGTADD
+896 YTWYRDANENGIADD
-911 TDELLTQ
+911 TGELLTQ
-918 PPRNAGSYVVRAYLE
+918 PPRNAGKYIVCAYLE
-933 AQTFEAGGEL
+933 ASTFEARGEAP
-943 SFEISK
+943 FEISK

-962 YFSLEELD
+962 YFSLEELT

-985 NVVAGESITVD
+985 NVVAGESITVE
-996 DGFSVKFTDTGKIG
+996 DGFSVKFIDTGSIG
-1010 YEDDVGY
+1010 YSDDVGY

-1032 SALNYTLVPDVTQD
+1032 SELNYTLVPDITQD
-1046 DGSVVF
+1046 DGPVF

-1062 DGAIFRKVLDAATP
+1062 DGAIFRKVLDEAAP

-1089 DFENNDPRIDYHSPS
+1089 DFKNDDPRIDYHSPD
-1104 SNKHRDYVYLHT
+1104 SNSHRDYVYLHT
-1116 VNKGES
+1116 VNKGKN

-1136 FSYSKTTWSVD
+1136 FSYSKTTWNVD
-1147 DYNYVDND
+1147 DYTYVEND

-1195 GNQNSGITCSLQIDD
+1195 GNQNSGITCSLQIED
-1210 GDAAVPVKDGESLL
+1210 GDTAVPVKDGESLL
-1224 VPMATPASTESAG
+1224 VPMAKPASTESAG

>member
-1 MKIRKANAGVS
+1 
-12 VFLIRR
+12 
-18 ERRDT
+18 
-23 VGKDFYLSVRES
+23 
-35 NSNDTKTGKIEHKDG
+35 
-50 RICRSGAEGF
+50 
-60 SGKKIMRNRRPS
+60 MRNRRPS
-72 PRGKDVAKRGNPLR
+72 PRGKDAAKRGNPLR
-86 PLRVVA
+86 PLRVAA

-119 VVITQETVDTY
+119 VVITQETVDEW

-155 DNVKIDRRNDTPE
+155 NNVKIDRRYDTPG
-168 SVPSEVKA
+168 SLPGVTSA
-176 QLLEAAKK
+176 QLLDAAKK
-184 LNSDSLSEDSKWELY
+184 LNSLSGDSKWESY
-199 YSSYYIPTCPLL
+199 GQEQYYIPTCPLL

-219 ARFAGSCS
+219 ARFDGSCS

-238 ENVGTTQN
+238 ENVGTMQN
-246 AEVGLDPGGGYAG
+246 DEGTNMEPDYDGGYAG

-270 ASADDLRAVGAYQ
+270 ASAENLRAVGAYQ
-283 FITDMNDST
+283 FKTDMNDST
-292 TVQEIIDKNTIYDP
+292 KVQDIIDQNTVYDSKD
-306 IAPWARPAG
+306 PWTRPAG
-315 CEEGVTGG
+315 CVEGVTGG

-330 VSYNNQKYGLR
+330 VSYNNQSYDNREYGESGYR
-341 DYLDGTP
+341 DGTP
-348 GRITINGGN
+348 GRITINDGN

-392 GGRFATGVGDGDSH
+392 GGRFATGVGDGDSL
-406 NGETDGGTSGAYLN
+406 NGGTSYAYRD

-453 FQGSYHGLE
+453 FEGKYHGLE

-473 SGEATAPDSATAAV
+473 SGEATADTSATAAV

-498 SITINSQARVIGA
+498 SITISSASRVIGA

-524 ASSTP
+524 ASNTP

-540 LVRFDSATQDRVFS
+540 LVRFDSAAQDRVFK

-565 RMYVA
+565 RMFVNEP
-570 ARSSAV
+570 SSDV
-576 SSINAENYKD
+576 SSINAENYEN
-586 YLFYAYDPD
+586 YQFYAYDPVES
-595 AAPDAPKYYRV
+595 KYYRV
-606 DGLGYTVDKNGER
+606 DGLGYTVDEKGER
-619 SNERYYPAIIEE
+619 SDDRYYPERIEA
-631 NLSVFYDFSAP
+631 LSIFYDFSAP

-659 FDPSLFG
+659 FDPAVYG
-666 GAYVLEVPKED
+666 GAYVLEVPNSNAQGY
-677 TQESSIFVSI
+677 TFVSI
-687 VKDSPGVTSGRVEY
+687 VKDSPGVTSGYVDEV
-701 TGDYHVIAG
+701 DDWENQYHVSAG
-710 ENGKN
+710 ENG
-715 EETPNISIDKTAN
+715 ETTDTPHISIDKTAN

-789 IRELIYEE
+789 IRELIYER
-797 DKEGDGV
+797 GAGV
-804 MKNDVDLSVVSIDGY
+804 MENNVDLSIDGY
-819 DGGDFWIRKED
+819 DGGDFWIRKVD
-830 TDGTYIVYRIV
+830 KDNTYIVYRIV

-896 YTWYRDANGNGTADD
+896 YTWYRDANGNGAAD
-911 TDELLTQ
+911 TDESLTQ
-918 PPRNAGSYVVRAYLE
+918 PPRNAGKYIVCAYLE
-933 AQTFEAGGEL
+933 ASTFEARGEAP
-943 SFEISK
+943 FEISK

-962 YFSLEELD
+962 YFSLEELAK
-970 SFDGYIKNPGKLFFG
+970 FDGYIKNPGKLFFG

-996 DGFSVKFTDTGKIG
+996 DGFSVKFTDNGKIG

-1017 SLDKIEVSSLVLTGD
+1017 SPDKIEVSSLVLTGD
-1032 SALNYTLVPDVTQD
+1032 SALNYTLVPDAIQG
-1046 DGSVVF
+1046 DGPVF

-1062 DGAIFRKVLDAATP
+1062 DGAIFRKVLDADAP

-1089 DFENNDPRIDYHSPS
+1089 DFENDDPRRDYHSPS
-1104 SNKHRDYVYLHT
+1104 SDKHRDYVYLHT

-1136 FSYSKTTWSVD
+1136 FSYSKTTWNVD
-1147 DYNYVDND
+1147 DYEYVKND
-1155 GSVWSGNDGVSNS
+1155 GSVWSGNDGITNT
-1168 VRVINYSNRDIS
+1168 VRVFNYSNRDIY
-1180 FQVSAQIDFIYGPVG
+1180 FTVSAQIDFIYGPVG
-1195 GNQNSGITCSLQIDD
+1195 DSQNNGITCSLRQIKDD
-1210 GDAAVPVKDGESLL
+1210 DTAVPVKNGESLVVL
-1224 VPMATPASTESAG
+1224 KATPASAESDG
-1237 VPGERC
+1237 VPGECC

>member
-1 MKIRKANAGVS
+1 
-12 VFLIRR
+12 
-18 ERRDT
+18 
-23 VGKDFYLSVRES
+23 
-35 NSNDTKTGKIEHKDG
+35 
-50 RICRSGAEGF
+50 
-60 SGKKIMRNRRPS
+60 MRNRRPS
-72 PRGKDVAKRGNPLR
+72 PRGKDAAKRGNPLR
-86 PLRVVA
+86 PLRVAA

-105 KMQLNAAHTFSSGP
+105 KMQLNAAHTFDSGP
-119 VVITQETVDTY
+119 VVITQETVNTCRV
-130 GREFIIENGVFSVTV
+130 REFIIEDGVFSVTV

-155 DNVKIDRRNDTPE
+155 NNVKIDRRYDTSE
-168 SVPSEVKA
+168 SLPSGVA
-176 QLLEAAKK
+176 SAQQLLDAAIK
-184 LNSDSLSEDSKWELY
+184 LNSLSGDSKWESYGQEQY
-199 YSSYYIPTCPLL
+199 YVPTCPLL

-238 ENVGTTQN
+238 ENVGTMQN
-246 AEVGLDPGGGYAG
+246 DEGTNMEPDYDGGYAG

-270 ASADDLRAVGAYQ
+270 ASAYNLRAVGAYQ

-292 TVQEIIDKNTIYDP
+292 TVQDIINQNTVYDSEE
-306 IAPWARPAG
+306 PWARPAG

-330 VSYNNQKYGLR
+330 VSYDNQSYDNRKNGESGYR
-341 DYLDGTP
+341 DGTP
-348 GRITINGGN
+348 GRITINDGN
-357 ITAVGGHQA
+357 ITAIGGHQA

-392 GGRFATGVGDGDSH
+392 GGRFATGVGDGDSL
-406 NGETDGGTSGAYLN
+406 NGGTSYAYRD

-453 FQGSYHGLE
+453 FEGEYHGLE

-487 GSGEGTNMQDN
+487 GSGEGTDMQDN

-540 LVRFDSATQDRVFS
+540 LVRFDSAVQDRVFS

-565 RMYVA
+565 RMFVNEP
-570 ARSSAV
+570 SSDV
-576 SSINAENYKD
+576 SSINAENYEN
-586 YLFYAYDPD
+586 YQFYAYDPVES
-595 AAPDAPKYYRV
+595 KYYRV
-606 DGLGYTVDKNGER
+606 DGLGYTVDEKGER
-619 SNERYYPAIIEE
+619 SDDRYYPERIEA
-631 NLSVFYDFSAP
+631 LSIFYDFSAP

-659 FDPSLFG
+659 FDPAVYG
-666 GAYVLEVPKED
+666 GAYVLEVPNSNAQGY
-677 TQESSIFVSI
+677 TFVSI
-687 VKDSPGVTSGRVEY
+687 VKDSPGVTSGYVDEV
-701 TGDYHVIAG
+701 DDWENQYHVSAG
-710 ENGKN
+710 ENG
-715 EETPNISIDKTAN
+715 ETTDTPHISIDKTAN

-777 VRKVTIDGTGLK
+777 VRKVTIDGTGLEFQ
-789 IRELIYEE
+789 ELIYQ
-797 DKEGDGV
+797 EGPGV
-804 MKNDVDLSVVSIDGY
+804 MENDKPLSVDGY

-830 TDGTYIVYRIV
+830 IDGTYIVYRIV

-896 YTWYRDANGNGTADD
+896 YTWYRDANGNGTAD

-918 PPRNAGSYVVRAYLE
+918 PPRNAGKYIVCAYLE
-933 AQTFEAGGEL
+933 ASTFEAMGEEH
-943 SFEISK
+943 FEISK

-962 YFSLEELD
+962 YLSLEELAA
-970 SFDGYIKNPGKLFFG
+970 FDGYIKMANEEPSLAGKLFFG

-996 DGFSVKFTDTGKIG
+996 NGFSVKFTDPGNNG
-1010 YEDDVGY
+1010 YKDDVGY

-1032 SALNYTLVPDVTQD
+1032 SALNYTLVPDAIQG
-1046 DGSVVF
+1046 DGRVVF

-1062 DGAIFRKVLDAATP
+1062 DGAIFRKVLDAAVP

-1089 DFENNDPRIDYHSPS
+1089 DFKNDDPRIDYHSPD
-1104 SNKHRDYVYLHT
+1104 SNIHRDYVYLHT

-1147 DYNYVDND
+1147 DYKYVDND

-1168 VRVINYSNRDIS
+1168 VRVINYSNRNIS

-1195 GNQNSGITCSLQIDD
+1195 DSQNNGITCSLRTEKGGTQM
-1210 GDAAVPVKDGESLL
+1210 PVKNGESLVVL
-1224 VPMATPASTESAG
+1224 KATPASAESDG
-1237 VPGERC
+1237 VPGECC

>member
-1 MKIRKANAGVS
+1 
-12 VFLIRR
+12 
-18 ERRDT
+18 
-23 VGKDFYLSVRES
+23 
-35 NSNDTKTGKIEHKDG
+35 
-50 RICRSGAEGF
+50 
-60 SGKKIMRNRRPS
+60 
-72 PRGKDVAKRGNPLR
+72 
-86 PLRVVA
+86 
-92 ILLFCAFIFPVLP
+92 
-105 KMQLNAAHTFSSGP
+105 MQLNAAYTFNSGP
-119 VVITQETVDTY
+119 VVITKETVKAH
-130 GREFIIENGVFSVTV
+130 GREFIIENGENGVFSVTV

-155 DNVKIDRRNDTPE
+155 NNVKIDRRYDKPR
-168 SVPSEVKA
+168 SLPSEA
-176 QLLEAAKK
+176 TSDQLLDAAEK
-184 LNSDSLSEDSKWELY
+184 LNGLSGDSQWGL
-199 YSSYYIPTCPLL
+199 YSSDGQKQYYIPTCPLL

-238 ENVGTTQN
+238 ENGDTMQN
-246 AEVGLDPGGGYAG
+246 DKVKNMWRDPGGGYAG

-270 ASADDLRAVGAYQ
+270 ASAENLRAVGAYQ
-283 FITDMNDST
+283 FKTDMNDST
-292 TVQEIIDKNTIYDP
+292 EVQDIINQNTVYNPKN
-306 IAPWARPAG
+306 PWERPAG

-330 VSYNNQKYGLR
+330 VSYNNQSYDNRKNGESGYR
-341 DYLDGTP
+341 DGTP

-392 GGRFATGVGDGDSH
+392 GGRFATGLGDGDSF
-406 NGETDGGTSGAYLN
+406 NGGTSRAYLES
-420 DHSITVNG
+420 HAVIVNG

-453 FQGSYHGLE
+453 FDGDYHGLE

-473 SGEATAPDSATAAV
+473 SGEATADNSATAAV

-524 ASSTP
+524 ASNTP

-540 LVRFDSATQDRVFS
+540 LVRFDSAAQDRVFK

-565 RMYVA
+565 RMYVNEP
-570 ARSSAV
+570 SSDV
-576 SSINAENYKD
+576 SSINAENYEN
-586 YLFYAYDPD
+586 YRFYAYDPVES
-595 AAPDAPKYYRV
+595 KYYWV
-606 DGLGYTVDKNGER
+606 DGLGYTVDENGER
-619 SNERYYPAIIEE
+619 SDERRYPATIEE
-631 NLSVFYDFSAP
+631 DLSVFYDFSAP

-666 GAYVLEVPKED
+666 GAYVLEVPKGD
-677 TQESSIFVSI
+677 TSESSIFVSI

-701 TGDYHVIAG
+701 TGDYHVSAG

-777 VRKVTIDGTGLK
+777 VSRVTIDGTGLK

-797 DKEGDGV
+797 DKEGAGV
-804 MKNDVDLSVVSIDGY
+804 MENNVDLSIDGY

-852 AGSDKVYDGVAAQG
+852 AGSDKVYDGVATQG

-896 YTWYRDANGNGTADD
+896 YTWYRDANENGIADD

-918 PPRNAGSYVVRAYLE
+918 PPRNAGKYIVCAYLE
-933 AQTFEAGGEL
+933 ASTFEARGEEH
-943 SFEISK
+943 FEISK

-996 DGFSVKFTDTGKIG
+996 NGFSVKFIDTGSKG
-1010 YEDDVGY
+1010 YKDDVGY

-1032 SALNYTLVPDVTQD
+1032 SALNYTFSLDVTQD
-1046 DGSVVF
+1046 DGSAVF

-1062 DGAIFRKVLDAATP
+1062 DKAMFRKVLDETAL
-1076 FRKFYPVDSDTFL
+1076 FRKFYPVDSDKFL
-1089 DFENNDPRIDYHSPS
+1089 DFENDDPRIDYHSPD
-1104 SNKHRDYVYLHT
+1104 SNSHRDYVYLHT

-1147 DYNYVDND
+1147 EYKYVDND

-1195 GNQNSGITCSLQIDD
+1195 DSQNNGITCSLLTEND
-1210 GDAAVPVKDGESLL
+1210 GTQMQVKNGESLVVL
-1224 VPMATPASTESAG
+1224 KATPATTVSDG

>member
-1 MKIRKANAGVS
+1 
-12 VFLIRR
+12 
-18 ERRDT
+18 
-23 VGKDFYLSVRES
+23 
-35 NSNDTKTGKIEHKDG
+35 
-50 RICRSGAEGF
+50 
-60 SGKKIMRNRRPS
+60 MRNRRPS
-72 PRGKDVAKRGNPLR
+72 PRGKDAAKRGNPLR
-86 PLRVVA
+86 PLRVAA

-105 KMQLNAAHTFSSGP
+105 KMQLNAAHTFDSDSGP
-119 VVITQETVDTY
+119 VVITKETVETY
-130 GREFIIENGVFSVTV
+130 GVREFIIENGVFSVTV

-155 DNVKIDRRNDTPE
+155 NNVKIDRRNDTPG
-168 SVPSEVKA
+168 SLSSGGTSK

-184 LNSDSLSEDSKWELY
+184 LNSLSGDSQWKLY
-199 YSSYYIPTCPLL
+199 PSSSDGQKQYYIPTCPLL

-270 ASADDLRAVGAYQ
+270 ASAYNLRAVGAYQ

-406 NGETDGGTSGAYLN
+406 NGETDGGTSGAYLK

-453 FQGSYHGLE
+453 FDGDYHGLE

-473 SGEATAPDSATAAV
+473 SGEATANTSATAAV

-498 SITINSQARVIGA
+498 SITISSASRVIGA

-524 ASSTP
+524 ASNTP

-540 LVRFDSATQDRVFS
+540 LVRFDSAAQDRVFK
-554 LYPVRKDVNGN
+554 LYPVRKDANGN

-570 ARSSAV
+570 APSSAV
-576 SSINAENYKD
+576 SSINAENYEK
-586 YLFYAYDPD
+586 YRFYAYDPD
-595 AAPDAPKYYRV
+595 ADPDAPKYYRV
-606 DGLGYTVDKNGER
+606 DGLGYTIDENGER
-619 SNERYYPAIIEE
+619 SNERYYPETIE

-666 GAYVLEVPKED
+666 GAYVLEVPKGD
-677 TQESSIFVSI
+677 TSESSIFVSI
-687 VKDSPGVTSGRVEY
+687 VKDSPGVTSGRVDY
-701 TGDYHVIAG
+701 TGDYHVSAG

-777 VRKVTIDGTGLK
+777 VSRVTIDGTGLK

-797 DKEGDGV
+797 DKEGAGV
-804 MKNDVDLSVVSIDGY
+804 MENNVDLSVVSIDGY

-896 YTWYRDANGNGTADD
+896 YTWYRDANGNGAAD

-918 PPRNAGSYVVRAYLE
+918 PPRNAGKYIVCADLE
-933 AQTFEAGGEL
+933 ASTFEAVGEL

-996 DGFSVKFTDTGKIG
+996 NGFSVKFIDTGSKG
-1010 YEDDVGY
+1010 YKDDVGY

-1032 SALNYTLVPDVTQD
+1032 SALNYTLVPDAIQG
-1046 DGSVVF
+1046 DGPVF

-1062 DGAIFRKVLDAATP
+1062 DGAIFRKVLDAAAP

-1089 DFENNDPRIDYHSPS
+1089 DFENNDPRIDYHSPD
-1104 SNKHRDYVYLHT
+1104 SNIHRDYVYLHT
-1116 VNKGES
+1116 VNKGEN

-1147 DYNYVDND
+1147 DYTYVDND

-1168 VRVINYSNRDIS
+1168 VRVINYSNRNIS

-1195 GNQNSGITCSLQIDD
+1195 DNQNSGITCSLQKIEN
-1210 GDAAVPVKDGESLL
+1210 GDTAVPVKDGESLV
-1224 VPMATPASTESAG
+1224 VPMAKPASTESAG

>member
-1 MKIRKANAGVS
+1 M
-12 VFLIRR
+12 
-18 ERRDT
+18 
-23 VGKDFYLSVRES
+23 
-35 NSNDTKTGKIEHKDG
+35 
-50 RICRSGAEGF
+50 
-60 SGKKIMRNRRPS
+60 
-72 PRGKDVAKRGNPLR
+72 
-86 PLRVVA
+86 
-92 ILLFCAFIFPVLP
+92 
-105 KMQLNAAHTFSSGP
+105 
-119 VVITQETVDTY
+119 
-130 GREFIIENGVFSVTV
+130 
-145 TDGVDVTIIF
+145 
-155 DNVKIDRRNDTPE
+155 
-168 SVPSEVKA
+168 
-176 QLLEAAKK
+176 
-184 LNSDSLSEDSKWELY
+184 
-199 YSSYYIPTCPLL
+199 
-211 ITGGASVT
+211 
-219 ARFAGSCS
+219 
-227 FYAGFNGWYIS
+227 
-238 ENVGTTQN
+238 
-246 AEVGLDPGGGYAG
+246 
-259 IQVDSGSSLTI
+259 
-270 ASADDLRAVGAYQ
+270 
-283 FITDMNDST
+283 
-292 TVQEIIDKNTIYDP
+292 
-306 IAPWARPAG
+306 
-315 CEEGVTGG
+315 
-323 GAGIGGG
+323 
-330 VSYNNQKYGLR
+330 
-341 DYLDGTP
+341 
-348 GRITINGGN
+348 
-357 ITAVGGHQA
+357 
-366 AGIGGGVNSASTSS
+366 
-380 EIVINGG
+380 
-387 EITAI
+387 
-392 GGRFATGVGDGDSH
+392 
-406 NGETDGGTSGAYLN
+406 
-420 DHSITVNG
+420 
-428 GRLHAYGGTSAAG
+428 
-441 LGTTDHVSSSQG
+441 
-453 FQGSYHGLE
+453 
-462 ITVNGG
+462 
-468 TVYAT
+468 
-473 SGEATAPDSATAAV
+473 
-487 GSGEGTNMQDN
+487 
-498 SITINSQARVIGA
+498 
-511 SFSQY
+511 
-516 AISNYGTN
+516 
-524 ASSTP
+524 
-529 MIHIDPLGYMY
+529 
-540 LVRFDSATQDRVFS
+540 
-554 LYPVRKDVNGN
+554 RKDVNGN
-565 RMYVA
+565 RMYVNEL
-570 ARSSAV
+570 SNDV
-576 SSINAENYKD
+576 SSIEEADYKD

-606 DGLGYTVDKNGER
+606 DGLGYTVDEKGER
-619 SNERYYPAIIEE
+619 SDKRYYPEQIE

-666 GAYVLEVPKED
+666 GAYVLEVPNGD

-687 VKDSPGVTSGRVEY
+687 VKDSPGVTSGRVEN

-777 VRKVTIDGTGLK
+777 VRKVTIDGTGKK
-789 IRELIYEE
+789 IPEELTYQI
-797 DKEGDGV
+797 GDGV
-804 MKNDVDLSVVSIDGY
+804 MKNDVDLSVDGY
-819 DGGDFWIRKED
+819 GGGDFWIRKVD
-830 TDGTYIVYRIV
+830 TDDTYIVYRIV

-896 YTWYRDANGNGTADD
+896 YTWYRDANENDSADD

-933 AQTFEAGGEL
+933 AQTFEAVGEL

-962 YFSLEELD
+962 YLSLDELAV
-970 SFDGYIKNPGKLFFG
+970 FDGYIKTADDKPSLAGKLFFG

-996 DGFSVKFTDTGKIG
+996 NGFSVKFTDTGRPG
-1010 YEDDVGY
+1010 YSDDVGY

-1032 SALNYTLVPDVTQD
+1032 SALNYTFSLDVTQD
-1046 DGSVVF
+1046 DGSAVF

-1089 DFENNDPRIDYHSPS
+1089 DFENDDPRLDYHSPR
-1104 SNKHRDYVYLHT
+1104 SNSHRDYVYLHT
-1116 VNKGES
+1116 VNKGEN

-1147 DYNYVDND
+1147 EYKYVDND

-1195 GNQNSGITCSLQIDD
+1195 DNQNSGITCSLRIDD
-1210 GDAAVPVKDGESLL
+1210 GDTAVPVKDGESLL
-1224 VPMATPASTESAG
+1224 VPMATPATTESPG

>member
-1 MKIRKANAGVS
+1 M
-12 VFLIRR
+12 
-18 ERRDT
+18 
-23 VGKDFYLSVRES
+23 GKDFYLSVRES

-86 PLRVVA
+86 PLRVAA

-105 KMQLNAAHTFSSGP
+105 KMQLNAAHTFDSDSGP

-155 DNVKIDRRNDTPE
+155 NNVKIDRRNDTSE
-168 SVPSEVKA
+168 SLPSGVTSA
-176 QLLEAAKK
+176 QQLLDAAKK
-184 LNSDSLSEDSKWELY
+184 LHGLSGDSK
-199 YSSYYIPTCPLL
+199 YYIPTCPLL

-227 FYAGFNGWYIS
+227 FYAGSNGWYIY
-238 ENVGTTQN
+238 ENGDTMQN
-246 AEVGLDPGGGYAG
+246 DKVTDMGLGHGGGYAG

-283 FITDMNDST
+283 FITNMNDST
-292 TVQEIIDKNTIYDP
+292 TVQDIIDQNTVYNSKD
-306 IAPWARPAG
+306 PWARPAG
-315 CEEGVTGG
+315 CVEGVTGG

-330 VSYNNQKYGLR
+330 VSYNNQKYGSN
-341 DYLDGTP
+341 DYRDGTP
-348 GRITINGGN
+348 GRITINDGN

-392 GGRFATGVGDGDSH
+392 GGRFATGVGDGDSF
-406 NGETDGGTSGAYLN
+406 NTGTSYAYRE

-453 FQGSYHGLE
+453 FEGEYHGLE

-473 SGEATAPDSATAAV
+473 SGEATADTSATAAV

-524 ASSTP
+524 ASNTP

-540 LVRFDSATQDRVFS
+540 LVRFDSATQDRVFK

-606 DGLGYTVDKNGER
+606 DGLGYTVDENGER
-619 SNERYYPAIIEE
+619 SDERYYPATIEKS
-631 NLSVFYDFSAP
+631 LSVFYDFSAP

-666 GAYVLEVPKED
+666 GAYVLEVPNGD

-687 VKDSPGVTSGRVEY
+687 VKDSPGVTSGRVEN
-701 TGDYHVIAG
+701 TGDFHVSAG

-735 YVQGTDTDYIT
+735 SVAGSDENYIT
-746 EFSPSTYGYTV
+746 GFSPSTYGYTV

-763 TKFTIHSEYALSDA
+763 TEFVIHSEYALSDA
-777 VRKVTIDGTGLK
+777 VSRVTIDGTGLE
-789 IRELIYEE
+789 IRELVYHE
-797 DKEGDGV
+797 DEDAGV
-804 MKNDVDLSVVSIDGY
+804 MKNDVTLSVVSIDGY
-819 DGGDFWIRKED
+819 DGGDFWIRKVD
-830 TDGTYIVYRIV
+830 TDDTYIVYRIV

-885 QLTDQDRAQIV
+885 ELTDQDRAQIV
-896 YTWYRDANGNGTADD
+896 YTWYRDANENGIADD

-918 PPRNAGSYVVRAYLE
+918 PPRNAGKYIVCAYLE
-933 AQTFEAGGEL
+933 ASTFEARGEAP
-943 SFEISK
+943 FEISK

-962 YFSLEELD
+962 YFSLEELT

-985 NVVAGESITVD
+985 NVVAGESITVE
-996 DGFSVKFTDTGKIG
+996 DGFSVKFTDPGNNG
-1010 YEDDVGY
+1010 YKDDVGY

-1032 SALNYTLVPDVTQD
+1032 SALNYTLVPDAIQD
-1046 DGSVVF
+1046 DGPVF

-1062 DGAIFRKVLDAATP
+1062 DGAIFRKVLDEAAP

-1089 DFENNDPRIDYHSPS
+1089 DFENDDPRIDYHSPDS
-1104 SNKHRDYVYLHT
+1104 DIHRDYVYLHT

-1136 FSYSKTTWSVD
+1136 FSYSKTTWNVD
-1147 DYNYVDND
+1147 DYTYVEND

-1195 GNQNSGITCSLQIDD
+1195 GNQNSGITCSLQTED
-1210 GDAAVPVKDGESLL
+1210 GDTAVPVKDGESLL

>member
-1 MKIRKANAGVS
+1 
-12 VFLIRR
+12 
-18 ERRDT
+18 
-23 VGKDFYLSVRES
+23 
-35 NSNDTKTGKIEHKDG
+35 
-50 RICRSGAEGF
+50 
-60 SGKKIMRNRRPS
+60 MRNRRPS
-72 PRGKDVAKRGNPLR
+72 PRGKDAAKRGNPLR
-86 PLRVVA
+86 PLRVAA

-105 KMQLNAAHTFSSGP
+105 KMQLNAAYTFDSDSGP
-119 VVITQETVDTY
+119 VVITKETVKAH
-130 GREFIIENGVFSVTV
+130 GREFIIEDGVFSVTV

-155 DNVKIDRRNDTPE
+155 NNVKIDRRNDTPG
-168 SVPSEVKA
+168 SLPGVTSD

-184 LNSDSLSEDSKWELY
+184 LNSDSLSGDSQWKLY
-199 YSSYYIPTCPLL
+199 PSSSDGQTQYYIPTCPLL

-238 ENVGTTQN
+238 EYISGAAGTMQM
-246 AEVGLDPGGGYAG
+246 GRGYGGGYAG

-270 ASADDLRAVGAYQ
+270 ASADNLRAVGAYQ
-283 FITDMNDST
+283 FITGMNDST
-292 TVQEIIDKNTIYDP
+292 TVQEIIDQNTVYNSEN
-306 IAPWARPAG
+306 PWERPAG
-315 CEEGVTGG
+315 CVEGVTGG

-330 VSYNNQKYGLR
+330 VSYNNQEYGSS
-341 DYLDGTP
+341 DYRDGTP
-348 GRITINGGN
+348 GRITINDGN

-392 GGRFATGVGDGDSH
+392 GGRFATGVGDGDSF
-406 NGETDGGTSGAYLN
+406 NTGTSDEYLN

-453 FQGSYHGLE
+453 FEGSYHGLE

-473 SGEATAPDSATAAV
+473 SGEATADNSATAAV
-487 GSGEGTNMQDN
+487 GSGEGTDMQDN

-516 AISNYGTN
+516 AISNYGTD

-540 LVRFDSATQDRVFS
+540 LVRFDSAAQDRVFK

-565 RMYVA
+565 RMYVTA
-570 ARSSAV
+570 PSSAV
-576 SSINAENYKD
+576 SSINAENYEN
-586 YLFYAYDPD
+586 YQFYAYDPVES
-595 AAPDAPKYYRV
+595 KYYRV
-606 DGLGYTVDKNGER
+606 DGLGYTVDENGER
-619 SNERYYPAIIEE
+619 SNKRYYPDTIEDD
-631 NLSVFYDFSAP
+631 LSVFYDFSAP

-666 GAYVLEVPKED
+666 GAYVLEVPNSNAQGY
-677 TQESSIFVSI
+677 TFVSI
-687 VKDSPGVTSGRVEY
+687 VKDSPGVTSGYVDEV
-701 TGDYHVIAG
+701 DDWENQYHVSAG
-710 ENGKN
+710 ENG
-715 EETPNISIDKTAN
+715 ETTDTPHISIDKTAN

-777 VRKVTIDGTGLK
+777 VRKVSIDGTGK
-789 IRELIYEE
+789 EFPEELIYEE
-797 DKEGDGV
+797 DKEGAGV
-804 MKNDVDLSVVSIDGY
+804 MENDKPLSVDGY
-819 DGGDFWIRKED
+819 DSGDFWIRKED

-885 QLTDQDRAQIV
+885 ELTDQDRAQIV
-896 YTWYRDANGNGTADD
+896 YTWYRDANENDSADD

-918 PPRNAGSYVVRAYLE
+918 PPRNAGKYIVCAYLE
-933 AQTFEAGGEL
+933 AQTFEARGEAP
-943 SFEISK
+943 FEISK
-949 REITLNAIENWTA
+949 REITLNAIEKWTA
-962 YFSLEELD
+962 YFSLEELAA
-970 SFDGYIKNPGKLFFG
+970 FDGYIKTADEPPSLAGKLFFG

-996 DGFSVKFTDTGKIG
+996 IGFSVKFTDNGKEG
-1010 YEDDVGY
+1010 YSDDVGY

-1032 SALNYTLVPDVTQD
+1032 SALNYTLVPDAIQG
-1046 DGSVVF
+1046 DGSEVF

-1062 DGAIFRKVLDAATP
+1062 DKAIFRKVLDAATP

-1089 DFENNDPRIDYHSPS
+1089 DFENDDPRIDFHSPS
-1104 SNKHRDYVYLHT
+1104 SDIHRDYVYMHT
-1116 VNKGES
+1116 VNRGES

-1136 FSYSKTTWSVD
+1136 FSYSKTTWNVD
-1147 DYNYVDND
+1147 DYTYIDND
-1155 GSVWSGNDGVSNS
+1155 GSVWSGNDGITNT
-1168 VRVINYSNRDIS
+1168 VRVINYSNRDIY
-1180 FQVSAQIDFIYGPVG
+1180 FTVSAQIDFIYGPVG
-1195 GNQNSGITCSLQIDD
+1195 DSQNNGITCSLLTENGGIQM
-1210 GDAAVPVKDGESLL
+1210 PVKNGESL
-1224 VPMATPASTESAG
+1224 VAPMATPATPVSAG
-1237 VPGERC
+1237 APGESC